1 MTDDAAPSAQALSAA
16 FDSDLLTDYVPD
28 ALGAADVRHQMALG
42 RPLDDGP
49 LHVGRIQVPFARR
62 TETIPVLSCT
72 VRARMLLLTEQALT
86 VHAPRPEV
94 FSYRSL
100 EWQYRP
106 AYQARQRHLQ
116 TLAAR
121 SDLPLAL
128 VLDVHRFGQSLP
140 LDALI
145 QAPWMTESL
154 ATALTALQAAA
165 GRTLLPG
172 HRWSNRLG
180 TAALAPL
187 DDTVAALAPGR
198 WARWGDDLHVFTR
211 GQAEADD
218 IRSAVVMALRQLGLR
233 LSLEKCTVTSAASV
247 LSGPARVIDG
257 PPGEV
262 WRTGLASGDVK
273 ALRYALSRTPP
284 DETVSRTLV
293 GAVRDRLALLPR
305 AVCYLDRASH
315 TPTGQAAAKKLLH
328 TAEADAFTSARLLAL
343 ASRHPEL
350 APGVPDEL
358 LAAADSSGFVPLREL
373 AFRVDVLRGRLHTR
387 PPTSRMRDW
396 LALDAHHQRQRPQVA
411 TLL

>member
-1 MTDDAAPSAQALSAA
+1 MTDDAVPSTRALSAA

-28 ALGAADVRHQMALG
+28 ALGAADVRRHLALD
-42 RPLDDGP
+42 RPLDAGP
-49 LHVGRIQVPFARR
+49 LHLGRVRVPLARR
-62 TETIPVLSCT
+62 METIPVLSCA
-72 VRARMLLLTEQALT
+72 VRAHMLLLTEQALT

-116 TLAAR
+116 MLATR
-121 SDLPLAL
+121 PDLSLVL

-140 LDALI
+140 LGPLI
-145 QAPWMTESL
+145 QAPWMTERL

-211 GQAEADD
+211 GRAEADD
-218 IRSAVVMALRQLGLR
+218 IRSAVVVALRQLGLC
-233 LSLEKCTVTSAASV
+233 LSREKCTVTPAASV
-247 LSGPARVIDG
+247 LAGPARVIDG
-257 PPGEV
+257 RPEEV

-273 ALRYALSRTPP
+273 ALRYGLSRTPP
-284 DETVSRTLV
+284 GEVVSQTLV
-293 GAVRDRLALLPR
+293 AAVRTHPALLPR
-305 AVCYLDRASH
+305 AVHYLDRAAH
-315 TPTGQAAAKKLLH
+315 TPAGHGAIRELLH
-328 TAEADAFTSARLLAL
+328 TAEADAFTAARLLAL
-343 ASRHPEL
+343 VGRYPDL
-350 APGVPDEL
+350 ALEVPDRL
-358 LAAADSSGFVPLREL
+358 VATADSSEFVPLREL
-373 AFRVDVLRGRLHTR
+373 AFRVDVLRGRR
-387 PPTSRMRDW
+387 RAAPPTSRMRDW
-396 LALDAHHQRQRPQVA
+396 LASGAHPQHQRPQVT